1 VPVSVRPWGS
11 VRAPI
16 RSGRERSRQPRRACL
31 RLSMR
36 KETTIAAASHRKNEP
51 RINQQIRKSPVRLID
66 EDGTQLGIVP
76 VEEARQRARDKGLDL
91 VEVGPNADPPVCRIF
106 DWGKLRYE
114 KQKKE
119 REAKRRTQ
127 TIEVKEVKYRPTI
140 DEHDRDRKTDR
151 ARKFLEQ
158 GNKVKVTVFF
168 RYRQLRRPQL
178 GQEILDHVE
187 QTLADVSN
195 VEHRTRGLEGR
206 QMTMILSPKP
216 QKKEKEAEKAS

>member
-1 VPVSVRPWGS
+1 
-11 VRAPI
+11 
-16 RSGRERSRQPRRACL
+16 
-31 RLSMR
+31 M
-36 KETTIAAASHRKNEP
+36 
-51 RINQQIRKSPVRLID
+51 
-66 EDGTQLGIVP
+66 P
-76 VEEARQRARDKGLDL
+76 VEEARELAREKGLDL

-140 DEHDRDRKTDR
+140 DQHDRDRKTDR
-151 ARKFLEQ
+151 ARMFLGQ

-178 GQEILDHVE
+178 GQEILDHVA
-187 QTLADVSN
+187 QSLADVAN

-206 QMTMILSPKP
+206 QMTMILSPKA
-216 QKKEKEAEKAS
+216 QRKEKEKKEAKEPAPVTEPKPEPEQSSEPEQEPEQNPEAAQKEAS

>member
-1 VPVSVRPWGS
+1 VEPHRGVS
-11 VRAPI
+11 
-16 RSGRERSRQPRRACL
+16 L
-31 RLSMR
+31 R
-36 KETTIAAASHRKNEP
+36 KEPTIAAANYQQRRNEP

-76 VEEARQRARDKGLDL
+76 IEEARDRAHDRGLDL
-91 VEVGPNADPPVCRIF
+91 VEVGPDADPPVCRIL

-119 REAKRRTQ
+119 REAKRKTQ

-140 DEHDRDRKTDR
+140 DVHDRDRKTDR

-158 GNKVKVTVFF
+158 GNKVKVTIFF

-178 GQEILDHVE
+178 GQEILDHV
-187 QTLADVSN
+187 QQQLADVAA
-195 VEHRTRGLEGR
+195 VEHRSKGLEGR
-206 QMTMILSPKP
+206 QMTMILSPLAQPKA
-216 QKKEKEAEKAS
+216 KEREKEKEKEKEKAGSAEQQAS

>member
-1 VPVSVRPWGS
+1 
-11 VRAPI
+11 
-16 RSGRERSRQPRRACL
+16 
-31 RLSMR
+31 M
-36 KETTIAAASHRKNEP
+36 AASSQKRNNDP
-51 RINQQIRKSPVRLID
+51 RINNQIRKSPVRLID

-76 VEEARQRARDKGLDL
+76 VEEARDRARDKGLDL
-91 VEVGPNADPPVCRIF
+91 VEVGPNADPPVCRIL

-119 REAKRRTQ
+119 REAKKKTQ

-178 GQEILDHVE
+178 GQEILDHV
-187 QTLADVSN
+187 QNQLADVSS

-206 QMTMILSPKP
+206 QMIMILAPVSP
-216 QKKEKEAEKAS
+216 KKEKEKEKKEAAS

>member
-1 VPVSVRPWGS
+1 
-11 VRAPI
+11 
-16 RSGRERSRQPRRACL
+16 
-31 RLSMR
+31 
-36 KETTIAAASHRKNEP
+36 
-51 RINQQIRKSPVRLID
+51 
-66 EDGTQLGIVP
+66 VP
-76 VEEARQRARDKGLDL
+76 VEEARDLAREKGLDL

-140 DEHDRDRKTDR
+140 DQHDRDRKTDR
-151 ARKFLEQ
+151 ARLFLSQ

-187 QTLADVSN
+187 QSLADVAN

-206 QMTMILSPKP
+206 QMTMILSPKA
-216 QKKEKEAEKAS
+216 QRKEKEKKEAKEPVTAKEPPTEAEARQEKEAS

>member
-1 VPVSVRPWGS
+1 
-11 VRAPI
+11 
-16 RSGRERSRQPRRACL
+16 
-31 RLSMR
+31 
-36 KETTIAAASHRKNEP
+36 
-51 RINQQIRKSPVRLID
+51 
-66 EDGTQLGIVP
+66 
-76 VEEARQRARDKGLDL
+76 L

-140 DEHDRDRKTDR
+140 DQHDRDRKTGR
-151 ARKFLEQ
+151 ARKFLEE
-158 GNKVKVTVFF
+158 GNKVKVTIFF

-187 QTLADVSN
+187 QTLADVAN

-216 QKKEKEAEKAS
+216 QKKEREKEKEPAKEAAKEAAKEPETGAAKEPETGAEKAS

>member
-1 VPVSVRPWGS
+1 VNQKR
-11 VRAPI
+11 
-16 RSGRERSRQPRRACL
+16 
-31 RLSMR
+31 
-36 KETTIAAASHRKNEP
+36 NEP

-66 EDGTQLGIVP
+66 EEGNQLGIVP
-76 VEEARQRARDKGLDL
+76 LEEAREKAREKGLDL
-91 VEVGPNADPPVCRIF
+91 VEVGAGADPPVVRIL

-119 REAKRRTQ
+119 REAKKKTQ

-140 DEHDRDRKTDR
+140 DSHDRDRKTDR

-178 GQEILDHVE
+178 GTEILDHVYA
-187 QTLADVSN
+187 QLQDIAT

-206 QMTMILSPKP
+206 QMIMILAPHSDKG
-216 QKKEKEAEKAS
+216 KEKKAVS